1 MRVARFVL
9 RRVPPFSSSSQRRS
23 SSAGLRISSGPAAP
37 SPTSPRTSSV
47 PSSWRSSPSGSQP
60 GRRRRP
66 MTRRATSRASRWPP
80 SSRGQSMGSSI
91 APAGGRLSDSS
102 GRPRMIPSSASA
114 QLGWRDSPDG
124 HPRLTVLLPG
134 LRRRQHLGAEPAV
147 FLGLGRPRFQRSRSC
162 DPDRKR
168 DQRPRAGRLRRGAR
182 AGDEQRRRIRV
193 RLEGRGPL
201 GDRKLLHASLPT
213 AARSLQRWDQFLDHA
228 PERPARS
235 ILIGSGGQNRA
246 IWFEPARATQKWTP
260 SLQALAG

>member
-47 PSSWRSSPSGSQP
+47 PSSWRSSRSGSQP

-66 MTRRATSRASRWPP
+66 MTRRATSR
-80 SSRGQSMGSSI
+80 
-91 APAGGRLSDSS
+91 D
-102 GRPRMIPSSASA
+102 
-114 QLGWRDSPDG
+114 PDG
-124 HPRLTVLLPG
+124 HLRLTVLLPG